1 MSIIPED
8 DTWNNLEARLRFF
21 LPEIYQV
28 SDDNVQSVSMGSAAL
43 KFGHDG
49 KVAWN
54 EMWGSFC
61 DLAMAGG
68 PPHRGTLLEPE
79 ADPQTHS
86 QNTTYDEVVSEI
98 CRGIT
103 LVTGLYAQPTA
114 RSGWVRM
121 YCTSAAM
128 ASWLVRAIVMENV
141 SAHSEGLVLN
151 LPAAYGYRVEKEIK
165 NVITAVAKT
174 CHYWLDHTS
183 FSQQQNIASLLRR
196 MERRSPL
203 LQPPVF
209 DQNASYDLQLLV
221 NKTAEAIH
229 RSTNLR
235 LSNHSYKGWLGLECS
250 GVPAAIWMM
259 RALVMSNVLSRRE
272 GTVVFVPVNS
282 RSDPEGERLVQIVVE
297 THRIAIE
304 QNILVRA

>member
-1 MSIIPED
+1 MSMIPED
-8 DTWNNLEARLRFF
+8 DTWDNLEARLRVF

-28 SDDNVQSVSMGSAAL
+28 SDDSVQPVSMGSAAL

-79 ADPQTHS
+79 ADPQTDP
-86 QNTTYDEVVSEI
+86 QKTTYDEVVSEI

-103 LVTGLYAQPTA
+103 LATGLYAQPTA

-151 LPAAYGYRVEKEIK
+151 LPAAHGYRVEKEIK
-165 NVITAVAKT
+165 NVITVVAKT

-183 FSQQQNIASLLRR
+183 SSQQQNIASLLTR

-221 NKTAEAIH
+221 NKTAESI
-229 RSTNLR
+229 RCSTKLG

-250 GVPAAIWMM
+250 GVSASIWMM

-272 GTVVFVPVNS
+272 GTVVFVPVNFL
-282 RSDPEGERLVQIVVE
+282 SDP
-297 THRIAIE
+297 
-304 QNILVRA
+304 